1 MRLKRFLLR
10 NRTYLF
16 LKSLFAC
23 LWYLAY
29 IFTSSK
35 RFLGILDTDYEVDIL
50 RDALFFNTFSQS
62 VFDYLHM
69 HFLLLLG
76 TLFFLEKK
84 YSVKYIT
91 TLLVYWLNMP
101 LTLLKRNPNK
111 DFFHIFEN
119 CYSTE

>member
-1 MRLKRFLLR
+1 MRLKRFFLR

-50 RDALFFNTFSQS
+50 QDALFFNTFFQS

-76 TLFFLEKK
+76 TFFFLEKK